1 MKKDVNK
8 DRTLPARRWKKQ
20 LNHEVFAHFYM
31 GALSLAL
38 LESAGEQMMTKRN
51 IICTIKT
58 PAKL

>member
-1 MKKDVNK
+1 
-8 DRTLPARRWKKQ
+8 
-20 LNHEVFAHFYM
+20 M

-58 PAKL
+58 PATL